1 MTVTSGC
8 PMRASMGTAGLFDE
22 QFIASPGDYTSVLQA
37 TAPVHYD
44 AATELWLVSRHADVR
59 TILADPDTFAPDNA
73 LDAVVPLR
81 AASLRVLAAAGFSL
95 PHTLANNGGP
105 SHRAYRRAVTAFF
118 SPAAVIH
125 AEHQIRRLSEQAAI
139 EIATG
144 LQDGSAVDLVP
155 LATRDLPARVL
166 LSLLGLDA
174 APLADLKRWSVAA
187 LELFWGNP
195 DRDRQLHL
203 AQETAEFYDW
213 LRSQVRREDNAAS
226 SLFGSLADRQD
237 HDGDPISEADVI
249 AICFFLLVAGQETTS
264 QLLAVTLRRLVGEPA
279 LWRELG
285 TAEPAER
292 TSLARDCVEEVLRL
306 DSPVTTWRRVTRRSV
321 RLHDIELSAGSQ
333 ILLMLTASGSDPDA
347 FADPDLLV
355 PGRARGTTHH
365 AFGYGQHFCVGAGL
379 ARAEARILVEV
390 LADRLPGLRL
400 IDPVPPQLGL
410 LSFRAPTRLLAT
422 VDS

>member
-8 PMRASMGTAGLFDE
+8 PMGASPVVPDLFDE
-22 QFIASPGDYTSVLQA
+22 RFIAAPRDYTSSLQSD
-37 TAPVHYD
+37 APVHHD
-44 AATELWLVSRHADVR
+44 AASDLWLVSRHADVR
-59 TILADPDTFAPDNA
+59 AILADPDTFAPDNA

-81 AASLRVLAAAGFSL
+81 AAALRVLAAAGFSL

-105 SHRAYRRAVTAFF
+105 SHRANRRTVTAFF
-118 SPAAVIH
+118 SPSRVAH

-139 EIATG
+139 EIATE
-144 LQDGSAVDLVP
+144 LQDGSAVDLVA

-249 AICFFLLVAGQETTS
+249 AICFFLLVAGQETTK
-264 QLLAVTLRRLVGEPA
+264 PA
-279 LWRELG
+279 
-285 TAEPAER
+285 
-292 TSLARDCVEEVLRL
+292 
-306 DSPVTTWRRVTRRSV
+306 
-321 RLHDIELSAGSQ
+321 
-333 ILLMLTASGSDPDA
+333 
-347 FADPDLLV
+347 
-355 PGRARGTTHH
+355 ARGH
-365 AFGYGQHFCVGAGL
+365 APPTRQ
-379 ARAEARILVEV
+379 ARASC
-390 LADRLPGLRL
+390 GT
-400 IDPVPPQLGL
+400 GW
-410 LSFRAPTRLLAT
+410 
-422 VDS
+422 